1 MSRETHSHGLID
13 SLTERERT
21 AFRRVTD
28 FRRVRAAIAYASS
41 RLDGDLSLASL
52 GARAGLSPFRMHRLF
67 SAVAHETTKQ
77 FTTRLRLERAAAML
91 LSSSRPVL
99 GVALACGFRNHETFT
114 RLFHRR
120 FGRTPSDYRR
130 RGLTGGWR
138 REMSAR
144 HADLIAMVGPCLRLY
159 HTSPTT
165 HEGNAAM
172 KYVVSERTLAPQPV
186 LIVRRRVKR
195 SDIAKVLGEM
205 LGTVFLHAQRTG
217 AALAGQPFTRY
228 LDWGPGLVSIEAGLP
243 IAAHI
248 EGEGDVIAESLPG
261 GRSAATTHCGPYA
274 QLADAHAAVQQWIEE
289 NGLRAAGA
297 LWEVYVTDPAD
308 EPDPKNWRTDVF
320 WPIGS

>member
-1 MSRETHSHGLID
+1 VIGSRS
-13 SLTERERT
+13 ERERI
-21 AFRRVTD
+21 ACRPVTD
-28 FRRVRAAIAYASS
+28 FQRVRAAIAYASS

-77 FTTRLRLERAAAML
+77 FTARLRLERAAAML

-114 RLFHRR
+114 RLFRHR
-120 FGRTPSDYRR
+120 FGRTPREYRR
-130 RGLTGGWR
+130 RGLMGARR
-138 REMSAR
+138 REMAVR
-144 HADLIAMVGPCLRLY
+144 HADVIAMVGPCLKLY
-159 HTSPTT
+159 HTNLTT
-165 HEGNAAM
+165 HEENAAM
-172 KYVVSERTLAPQPV
+172 EYVVSERKLAPQPV
-186 LIVRRRVKR
+186 LIIRRRVKR

-243 IAAHI
+243 IAARI

-261 GRSAATTHCGPYA
+261 GRTAATTHRGPYTE
-274 QLADAHAAVQQWIEE
+274 LVDAHAAVQQWIEE
-289 NGLRAAGA
+289 NGLRASGSP
-297 LWEVYVTDPAD
+297 WEVYVTDPAD
-308 EPDPKNWRTDVF
+308 EPDPTNWRTDVF
-320 WPIGS
+320 WPIAS